1 MTTAGAE
8 GVRHTLA
15 RWCSRVFDDV
25 FTSHNFRR
33 EGKWRQRHYDGS
45 IDDPDVLADYQSGV
59 GG

>member
-1 MTTAGAE
+1 
-8 GVRHTLA
+8 
-15 RWCSRVFDDV
+15 VFDDV